1 MPQSPVT
8 FDAVEVLSTTI
19 FGMTCRVGQRA
30 VFVRS
35 GVPKPG
41 TTIRVQG
48 DVGRL
53 VVPKW
58 FALQEGL
65 PVP

>member
-8 FDAVEVLSTTI
+8 FDAVQVLSTTI
-19 FGMTCRVGQRA
+19 FGMTCRVGRRD
-30 VFVRS
+30 VFVRA

-41 TTIRVQG
+41 TTIRNQG

-58 FALQEGL
+58 FALQERL